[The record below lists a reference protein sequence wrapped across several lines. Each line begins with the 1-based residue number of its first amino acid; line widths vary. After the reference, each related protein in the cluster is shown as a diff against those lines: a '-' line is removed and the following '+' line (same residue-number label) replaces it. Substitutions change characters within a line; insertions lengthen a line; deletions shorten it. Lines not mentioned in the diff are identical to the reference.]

1 MILRFKDFLSE
12 SISYT
17 DASHDMGSIQ
27 TIIDGKRDLAYLVLT
42 SDKRLDPRDAID
54 ALKLAIDNGLNLLP
68 IKNRSEG
75 VAFVIYKNDLKSAQT
90 LADFAAKKEGY
101 LNDGNPDE
109 ARFIG
114 RALSY
119 HPEDVEEYVA
129 RRYGYRSTN

>member
-1 MILRFKDFLSE
+1 MILKFKDFLSE

-17 DASHDMGSIQ
+17 DATHDMDSIQ

-42 SDKRLDPRDAID
+42 SNKVLDPRTAID

-68 IKNRSEG
+68 VKNRSEG
-75 VAFVIYKNDLKSAQT
+75 VAFVVYKNDLKSAQA
-90 LADFAAKKEGY
+90 LADLAAKKEGY
-101 LNDGNPDE
+101 LNDGTPDE